1 MPYQLPCKP
10 RFFVLT
16 IASALGFINVSFASD
31 FSAPAITAPKWSNY
45 TSEPLA
51 YDLEISAGDSN
62 ANLAKATLNSDMSV
76 SATLLSAMRQLDT
89 GNTSYRQNASP
100 RMVAG
105 SEANGRVW
113 LQALGHNGEMDRDND
128 PLKYSTQGLLLGA
141 DWQWSRFW
149 RVGVMGGNSVTGQE
163 STELEGDLQSWHL
176 GVYALRQAGPTSLR
190 LGATHNNHKGSS
202 ARRVDLPGFTDRP
215 EGRYDAFSQQG
226 FAEMSYNLGRA
237 DVRIEPFASIG
248 YQRYQRDSFTEKG
261 GLAALKVRGQ
271 TEENFSNTFGLR
283 LAKLNRLDNGMQLT
297 PHLNAGW
304 KHTYGEV
311 HTETRQRLL
320 IGGSDYST
328 FSAPLDRDKLMI
340 DVGVDLKL
348 SDRNT
353 LGVGLS
359 GEMGSDSRSHGLTG
373 QWRMN
378 F

>member
-1 MPYQLPCKP
+1 MLYQLPCKP

-16 IASALGFINVSFASD
+16 IASALGFINVSIASD
-31 FSAPAITAPKWSNY
+31 YSEPALTTLKWSDH

-62 ANLAKATLNSDMSV
+62 ANLAKATLNSDAAI

-89 GNTSYRQNASP
+89 AGVAYRQNGLP

-113 LQALGHNGEMDRDND
+113 LQALGHSGEMDRDND
-128 PLKYSTQGLLLGA
+128 PLKYSTRGLLLGT

-149 RVGVMGGNSVTGQE
+149 RVGVMGGNSVTDQK

-190 LGATHNNHKGSS
+190 LGAIHNSHKGSS
-202 ARRVDLPGFTDRP
+202 ARRVDLPRFTDRP
-215 EGRYDAFSQQG
+215 AGRYDAFTQQG
-226 FAEMSYNLGRA
+226 FAELGFNLGRA
-237 DVRIEPFASIG
+237 GTRIEPFASIG

-261 GLAALKVRGQ
+261 GLAALKVQGQ
-271 TEENFSNTFGLR
+271 TEANFSSTFGLR
-283 LAKLNRLDNGMQLT
+283 LAKLNWLDNGMQLT

-311 HTETRQRLL
+311 YTETRQRLL
-320 IGGSDYST
+320 TGGNDYST
-328 FSAPLDRDKLMI
+328 YSAPLDRDKLMV
-340 DVGVDLKL
+340 DLGVDLKL

-359 GEMGSDSRSHGLTG
+359 GEMGSDSRSHGITG
-373 QWRMN
+373 QWRMT